1 VCVKENVVGYQIM
14 QNNKDTVEQSNWSFF
29 PLYAITVLP
38 GWHVGPTLIQAQ

>member
-1 VCVKENVVGYQIM
+1 VRASATAQANVCVKENVVGYQIM

-38 GWHVGPTLIQAQ
+38 G